1 LAIQNTFESVLL
13 WQNKLNL
20 ICWACSRKTL
30 LCFGY
35 AYQLLSH
42 LYHTYPTVMQILVR
56 QKMTSAHIG
65 RRPSPLTL
73 TAPCWRR
80 RHRCNGCRVVANI
93 ATVTII
99 AATDTAA
106 AISAA
111 FLLQLP
117 PLFG

>member
-1 LAIQNTFESVLL
+1 
-13 WQNKLNL
+13 
-20 ICWACSRKTL
+20 
-30 LCFGY
+30 
-35 AYQLLSH
+35 
-42 LYHTYPTVMQILVR
+42 MQILVR

-93 ATVTII
+93 ATVTIP